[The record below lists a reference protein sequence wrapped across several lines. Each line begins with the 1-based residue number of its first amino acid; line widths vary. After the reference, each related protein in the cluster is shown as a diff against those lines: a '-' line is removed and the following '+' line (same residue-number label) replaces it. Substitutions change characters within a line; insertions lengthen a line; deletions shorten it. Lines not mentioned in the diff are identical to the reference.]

1 MASLLSLA
9 ALLFLIPAQVRA
21 DDLNF
26 TFTENGVPT
35 IGDVT
40 VSWSLPATLDSTTPG
55 FSPGTAGFVV
65 TAMATITTGGS
76 TFQAIDLFNFNDS
89 SLGIEFATLGPL
101 SLSGVPTLFSGTGDN
116 PTFIPGVYNGFDTL
130 NLDVNGAPDAATLSI
145 GAPEPSSILMLC
157 IGLLVVAGA
166 LAVKKAA
173 A

>member
-1 MASLLSLA
+1 MSCT
-9 ALLFLIPAQVRA
+9 RA

-26 TFTENGVPT
+26 TFTENGPT

-55 FSPGTAGFVV
+55 FSPGTGGFVV
-65 TAMATITTGGS
+65 AAIATITVGGS
-76 TFQAIDLFNFNDS
+76 TLQAIDLFNFNDA

-101 SLSGVPTLFSGTGDN
+101 SLSGVPTLFSGTADN
-116 PTFIPGVYNGFDTL
+116 PTFIPGVYNGFDTS

-145 GAPEPSSILMLC
+145 SAPEPSSILMLC
-157 IGLLVVAGA
+157 MGFLVVAGA